1 MAVLTALF
9 LSGCATA
16 EYVKNLEDSDY
27 YYSISTSELGI
38 DDVIKMESQ
47 KSGYIP
53 LDIESIKYKNSIY
66 PPEPYDEGS
75 LSKIIGANNHL
86 RRLGQII
93 ALMIDA
99 DPRVSAYVRDS
110 ALRIINASSEFRVRP
125 SMVSNETMLAGAASG
140 VVLGAGQISSIN
152 AQVKPIGLQLSDTG
166 RSNVMANNLVT
177 GMAAGLIAGGI
188 HGANAES
195 TFKELISANSYEK
208 RIEMTSLMSAH
219 LLPTA
224 WSLGR
229 NWTFNSG
236 FYSQYKPS
244 IIKRNFIIQRGLT
257 NELKQQYLIVGL
269 LAMHRGSKYANAFPN
284 TEGWEYMV
292 SHVNPIEL
300 APNLTGTVGGMWLPK
315 EPEVFFRSIKNQL
328 IDKSISL

>member
-1 MAVLTALF
+1 M
-9 LSGCATA
+9 
-16 EYVKNLEDSDY
+16 
-27 YYSISTSELGI
+27 
-38 DDVIKMESQ
+38 
-47 KSGYIP
+47 
-53 LDIESIKYKNSIY
+53 
-66 PPEPYDEGS
+66 
-75 LSKIIGANNHL
+75 